1 MTMTHPLCFS
11 WTPLNVTT
19 HLVHAPS
26 LFSFILKEKMKLQD
40 ERDTTS
46 DRLQE
51 ETEFRKKMADKL
63 SHERHQ
69 SQKEKE
75 GTQEVTKGN
84 KTDNIVSKCSVNI
97 YYIRLS
103 KCVLLYYR
111 YFEDNTNEYKYQI

>member
-1 MTMTHPLCFS
+1 MIMTHPLCFS
-11 WTPLNVTT
+11 WTLLNFTT

-75 GTQEVTKGN
+75 GTQEVRVTKQ
-84 KTDNIVSKCSVNI
+84 NIQH
-97 YYIRLS
+97 
-103 KCVLLYYR
+103 CVKIQCQYLLY
-111 YFEDNTNEYKYQI
+111 

>member
-1 MTMTHPLCFS
+1 M
-11 WTPLNVTT
+11 
-19 HLVHAPS
+19 
-26 LFSFILKEKMKLQD
+26 
-40 ERDTTS
+40 S

-75 GTQEVTKGN
+75 GTQEVRFTKL
-84 KTDNIVSKCSVNI
+84 DNMVSKYSVDV

-103 KCVLLYYR
+103 KCFLLFY
-111 YFEDNTNEYKYQI
+111 